1 MRKSQKHT
9 GQPIRIKRWFN
20 AGTYGPGSPG
30 RQQPRSIEL
39 SVPLL
44 PDPQLML
51 GILRLGDRM
60 GVPVGNGH
68 TPRGTPLGPAPE
80 MPASEMI
87 DKAV

>member
-1 MRKSQKHT
+1 
-9 GQPIRIKRWFN
+9 
-20 AGTYGPGSPG
+20 
-30 RQQPRSIEL
+30 
-39 SVPLL
+39 
-44 PDPQLML
+44 ML